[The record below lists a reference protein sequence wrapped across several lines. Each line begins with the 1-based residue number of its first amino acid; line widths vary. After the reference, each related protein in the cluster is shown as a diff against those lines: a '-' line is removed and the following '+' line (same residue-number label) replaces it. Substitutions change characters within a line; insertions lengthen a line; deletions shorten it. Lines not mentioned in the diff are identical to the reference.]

1 MAQVQAHDL
10 VIADI
15 RQATWF
21 FVPRFL
27 KLFSGGT
34 EGTCL
39 IKLPRGVNEFVLVM
53 CSAWPTMPRN
63 YLPLSVFIS
72 SLLLKALVDQHRL
85 QPGATRNVNI
95 HPKLW
100 EVSTSLSSTTQRV
113 GAGEVCT
120 LPVPGTP
127 VLPASAPIL
136 TSTRVGPRGPSV
148 LLFLFPRAFHTARCL
163 F

>member
-120 LPVPGTP
+120 RTWDACPACFCPHSHLHTRGSPGPLSLAFPLPEGFPHSS
-127 VLPASAPIL
+127 L
-136 TSTRVGPRGPSV
+136 SV
-148 LLFLFPRAFHTARCL
+148 LG
-163 F
+163 